1 MTVRGRLVLYV
12 GPMFA
17 GKSAHLIAAA
27 KRQADVLALKPGFD
41 TRDGSE
47 LVSRDGSHLAAVF
60 ANAWPEDAD
69 RYSHIV
75 LDEGQF
81 WVAPHYRG
89 DIVEDIRAARARGAD
104 VTVGGLDTDYRRVPF
119 DVMTRLLDE
128 ADEVIVLTARCHV
141 CGAPAAW
148 TAKTHETGHLLET
161 GDQELYEARCDAHWS
176 LPDRP

>member
-27 KRQADVLALKPGFD
+27 KRQTDVLALKPGFD

-47 LVSRDGSHLAAVF
+47 LVSRDGSHLAAVS

-81 WVAPHYRG
+81 WVAPHYEG
-89 DIVEDIRAARARGAD
+89 DIVQDIRAARARGAD

-119 DVMTRLLDE
+119 AVMARLME
-128 ADEVIVLTARCHV
+128 AADEVIELTARCHV
-141 CGAPAAW
+141 CGAPAVW
-148 TAKTHETGHLLET
+148 TAKVHETGHLLEA
-161 GDQELYEARCDAHWS
+161 GDQELYEARCDMHWT
-176 LPDRP
+176 LPDRS